1 MCFFLGTHCGGRRCA
16 LPPAPPHPLLFFNRL
31 PLLPTL
37 FVFYSYVFPVVFFD
51 PPFPQFLDDFHY
63 DRPYSFFCWS
73 LFVFFLSPRFCFF
86 LILICFFFDPLA
98 GFGSFFENQKKVS
111 CWHRLPWGHG
121 PQVSSG
127 RCCKKV
133 TTRSLVLCSFGR
145 GSCTGRLTKSWRIQ
159 AAKSSVMGHKTNQPG
174 IKWIKV
180 V

>member
-1 MCFFLGTHCGGRRCA
+1 MLLSWYALQGGGR

-37 FVFYSYVFPVVFFD
+37 FRFYSYVFPVVFFWSSLSAVSGR
-51 PPFPQFLDDFHY
+51 FSL
-63 DRPYSFFCWS
+63 RSS
-73 LFVFFLSPRFCFF
+73 LFVFL
-86 LILICFFFDPLA
+86 LILICFFFDPSILFFFDPYLFFFDPLA

-133 TTRSLVLCSFGR
+133 TTPKSRPLQLWPWQLHRTAHEVMTDPSCEIICD
-145 GSCTGRLTKSWRIQ
+145 GSQNQSTGYK
-159 AAKSSVMGHKTNQPG
+159 MD
-174 IKWIKV
+174 
-180 V
+180 